1 MILVSGCLL
10 GICCRYDG
18 LSKPDADVMA
28 LVHRRNI
35 LPVCPEQLGG
45 LPTPRK
51 AAYIAGGDGFEV
63 LSGTARVLTVEN
75 KKDVTD
81 AFIRGARECERLARL
96 FRIKKAILKSR
107 SPSCGL
113 TMQTGVTAAALI
125 LAGLEVLEAG

>member
-18 LSKPDADVMA
+18 SSRPNPDVMA

-51 AAYIAGGDGFEV
+51 AAYIARGDGFDV
-63 LSGTARVLTVEN
+63 LSGTARVLTV
-75 KKDVTD
+75 KAQKDVTD
-81 AFIRGARECERLARL
+81 AFMRGARECERLARL
-96 FRIKKAILKSR
+96 FGIKKAILKSR

-113 TMQTGVTAAALI
+113 TVQTGVTAAVLI
-125 LAGLEVLEAG
+125 LAGIEVLEAG